1 MKLDITRESVECMGF
16 SCLVGRVYVCISK
29 NRLSLGRG
37 RYFFRLV
44 EGDNGEEMVKLQN
57 YTRIKEIKK

>member
-1 MKLDITRESVECMGF
+1 MKLDIRSMGF
-16 SCLVGRVYVCISK
+16 SYLVGRVYVCISK
-29 NRLSLGRG
+29 NQLSLWRE

-44 EGDNGEEMVKLQN
+44 EGDNGEEMMKLQN